1 MPAKL
6 HYSIQGEGQ
15 AVIILHGLFG
25 SKKNWRSIVKQLSNY
40 YKIISVDLRNH
51 GQSEHTDSMT
61 YFDMAEDI
69 YTLIKTLRLN
79 DVSIIGH
86 SMGGKVAMVTSLQYE
101 NLIKELIV
109 VDIAPVKYVHAY
121 EKLFLAMGN
130 LPLKNIKNRNEA
142 EKLLDAQINDRW
154 LTQFL
159 LQNLIRDSQ
168 IFQWQLNLQAIK
180 LNIAHISQFPEI
192 DDGVQFNLPTLFL
205 GGTES
210 DFIREEYHE
219 TVYGYFPQA
228 QIRMIDNAGHMLH
241 IEQPS
246 IVLESIKAILS

>member
-25 SKKNWRSIVKQLSNY
+25 SMKNWRSIANQLSENY
-40 YKIISVDLRNH
+40 KVVSVDLRNH
-51 GQSEHTDSMT
+51 GRSEHTNSMT

-69 YTLIKTLRLN
+69 YALIKTLELN

-86 SMGGKVAMVTSLQYE
+86 SMGGKVAMVVSLQYE
-101 NLIKELIV
+101 NLIKKLIV
-109 VDIAPVKYVHAY
+109 IDIAPVRYTHAY
-121 EKLFLAMGN
+121 EILFLAMGN

-159 LQNLIRDSQ
+159 LQNLIHNTQ
-168 IFQWQLNLQAIK
+168 GFKWQLNLPAIK
-180 LNIAHISQFPEI
+180 LNIDHISQFPEI
-192 DDGVQFNLPTLFL
+192 DNEAQFDLPTLFL
-205 GGTES
+205 GGIES
-210 DFIREEYHE
+210 DFICEDYHE
-219 TVYGYFPQA
+219 TIHGYFSQA
-228 QIRMIDNAGHMLH
+228 QIHMIEKAGHMLH
-241 IEQPS
+241 IEQPA
-246 IVLESIKAILS
+246 IVLESIKAFLS

>member
-6 HYSIQGEGQ
+6 HYNIQGEGQ
-15 AVIILHGLFG
+15 AVIVLHGLFG
-25 SKKNWRSIVKQLSNY
+25 SMKNWRSIAKQLAENY
-40 YKIISVDLRNH
+40 KVISVDLRNH
-51 GQSEHTDSMT
+51 GQSEQTDSMT
-61 YFDMAEDI
+61 YHDMAGDI
-69 YTLIKTLRLN
+69 YELIKTLELD
-79 DVSIIGH
+79 DVAIIGH
-86 SMGGKVAMVTSLQYE
+86 SMGGKVAMVTALQYK
-101 NLIKELIV
+101 NIINKLIV
-109 VDIAPVKYVHAY
+109 IDIAPVPYAHAY
-121 EKLFLAMGN
+121 EKLFLAMGK
-130 LPLKNIKNRNEA
+130 LPLNKIKNRNEA
-142 EKLLDAQINDRW
+142 EQLLDAEINDRW

-159 LQNLIRDSQ
+159 LQNLIRDDKG
-168 IFQWQLNLQAIK
+168 FKWQLNLLAIR
-180 LNIAHISQFPEI
+180 LNIDHISQFPQI

-205 GGTES
+205 GGAES